1 MSKPADYTRRVYTV
15 KNDDSSPIARAEVLV
30 RIGGRVH
37 TQTELRNPGMIA
49 LVCRPDAPHTFHVEI
64 VEKSGQRFTDVR
76 LPDREVALLPWHR
89 MALEIG

>member
-1 MSKPADYTRRVYTV
+1 MSDFTRRVYTV
-15 KNDDSSPIARAEVLV
+15 RNDDESPIARAEVLV

-49 LVCRPDAPHTFHVEI
+49 LVCKPGAPHTFHVEI
-64 VEKSGQRFTDVR
+64 VEKVGQRHTDVR

>member
-1 MSKPADYTRRVYTV
+1 MPDPTWTRRIYTV
-15 KNDDSSPIARAEVLV
+15 RNDDDMPFARAEVLV

-49 LVCRPDAPHTFHVEI
+49 LVCRPGAPHTFHVEI
-64 VEKSGQRFTDVR
+64 VEPKGGRFTDVR

-89 MALEIG
+89 MALEVG